1 MSLHPGEAL
10 RLVRRANSLPQ
21 MPLTALAHDRG
32 AISGAQVDVLIEI
45 RAIAP
50 IHFAGAEGNLVEMA
64 MDTPFV
70 HELRKR
76 LDYWLEAVAA
86 EELASDRNHVRE
98 TRALNLRREGEM
110 MRINGWTDIESGE
123 RLAAKPEPGPPAP
136 GDTRSMAA
144 RRADLFLDM
153 VEGAGSDRPGLI
165 VHVASQT
172 LLEGLP
178 GISETVNGT
187 VLTADEIRR
196 ISCDANLS
204 RVVFGPESQPLDVG
218 RTKRLVTPAQRIAVM
233 ARDLNCVFPNCH
245 HPDHW
250 CDGGFPR
257 NVGHL
262 CPGIASREK
271 GLAHVRPLSARV
283 PGSGRCPLPRWR
295 LGEAAGV

>member
-1 MSLHPGEAL
+1 
-10 RLVRRANSLPQ
+10 
-21 MPLTALAHDRG
+21 
-32 AISGAQVDVLIEI
+32 
-45 RAIAP
+45 
-50 IHFAGAEGNLVEMA
+50 
-64 MDTPFV
+64 
-70 HELRKR
+70 
-76 LDYWLEAVAA
+76 
-86 EELASDRNHVRE
+86 
-98 TRALNLRREGEM
+98 
-110 MRINGWTDIESGE
+110 
-123 RLAAKPEPGPPAP
+123 
-136 GDTRSMAA
+136 
-144 RRADLFLDM
+144 M

-250 CDGGFPR
+250 CDVHHIIHWADGGETDIDNLVLLCRHHHTLVHEAGWQLVGTPGNLSFLRPDGTELGDKPPPR
-257 NVGHL
+257 PQYQSPIVSPERL
-262 CPGIASREK
+262 EQVLLDFK
-271 GLAHVRPLSARV
+271 KTQQMLSAARHSRG
-283 PGSGRCPLPRWR
+283 P
-295 LGEAAGV
+295 